1 MRLILLSLLT
11 FVLVSCGE
19 IRLELGS
26 DDAGEVGEWVWT
38 PTTVDNSTIGG
49 AGYLTNTRTG
59 TVKLCTSR
67 VPASAFGP
75 SNLLTDPY
83 ICRIVTSETLDVA
96 EVRARNENPFQLDF
110 SDVELD

>member
-1 MRLILLSLLT
+1 LKIIILALLT
-11 FVLVSCGE
+11 LVLVSCGE

-26 DDAGEVGEWVWT
+26 DDVGEVGEWAWI
-38 PTTVDNSTIGG
+38 PTTVDNSLVGG

-75 SNLLTDPY
+75 SDLLLDPY
-83 ICRIVTSETLDVA
+83 ICRIVTSETLEVA
-96 EVRARNENPFQLDF
+96 EVRRRNENPFQLDF
-110 SDVELD
+110 SDVEL